1 MRNSG
6 QSGFTL
12 LELIATTAI
21 IAVLA
26 AITLP
31 PYQEAVRKG
40 RRAEAKVAL
49 LELMQAQE
57 RYATQANCYLAFTTT
72 STGVSSPVATC
83 AGTAVTA
90 VPFKN
95 FSGDNRSNAHY
106 VLSASACAGLLIQ
119 DCVVLSAAPLQADPM
134 VGTLSLSSSGEKSCS
149 GTDPIRCWR

>member
-1 MRNSG
+1 MRSPG
-6 QSGFTL
+6 QRGFTL
-12 LELIATTAI
+12 IELMVATAI
-21 IAVLA
+21 VAILA
-26 AITLP
+26 AIALP
-31 PYQEAVRKG
+31 SYQESVRKG

-49 LELMQAQE
+49 MELMQAQE
-57 RYATQANCYLAFTTT
+57 RYATQTNCYLAFTTT

-95 FSGDNRSNAHY
+95 FSGDNRANAHY